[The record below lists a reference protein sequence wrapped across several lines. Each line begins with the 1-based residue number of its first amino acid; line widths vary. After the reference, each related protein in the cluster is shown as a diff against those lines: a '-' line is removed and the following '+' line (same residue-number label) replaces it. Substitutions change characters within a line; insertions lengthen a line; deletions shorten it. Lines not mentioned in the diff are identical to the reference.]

1 MKPYKDISDGE
12 LVQLVKC
19 DDQKA
24 LSELFNR
31 YWDKLFVV
39 ATHRLNNPEIAEEC
53 VQDVFVSLWQRRKD
67 LELKYSIGTY
77 FAVAIKYRV
86 INQMD
91 IHYRAKN
98 KLERAAQAAEPAFA
112 PSADQLLLEKELLSQ
127 IEVAVEK
134 LPEKCRIVFR
144 KSREEGKTQKQ
155 IASELGV
162 SEKTVEAHM
171 SKALRNL
178 RTDLS
183 ILLPPMLLLL
193 IDFNRI

>member
-1 MKPYKDISDGE
+1 MKPYNDVSDSE
-12 LVQLVKC
+12 LVQLIKC

-31 YWDKLFVV
+31 YWDKLFIV

-67 LELKYSIGTY
+67 LELKYSVATY

-91 IHYRAKN
+91 MQYRAKN
-98 KLERAAQAAEPAFA
+98 KLERAAQAAEPGFI

-127 IEVAVEK
+127 IEEAVEK
-134 LPEKCRIVFR
+134 LPEKCRIVFK
-144 KSREEGKTQKQ
+144 KSREEGKTNKQ
-155 IASELGV
+155 IAAELEV
-162 SEKTVEAHM
+162 SEKMVEAHLT
-171 SKALRNL
+171 KAIKTLRGGL
-178 RTDLS
+178 TALPPALV
-183 ILLPPMLLLL
+183 ILLLVG
-193 IDFNRI
+193 